1 MSFCSAEQIDQFNPS
16 INCVVKFL
24 NKLLQDGLGYS
35 AINTAKSAISSAVS
49 VVNNI
54 NIGIHP
60 LIKKFMKGVYNCKPT
75 LPRQSATWDVSLV
88 LRYLKSL
95 YPHGN
100 LSLKQLSYK
109 LIVLLALTT
118 GQRIQT
124 LHSVDLKNVVLS
136 PNFIKIR
143 IGELLKQTKVGQHLT
158 ELYIEEYK
166 QDKAICVVEAFHAYV
181 EKTKMLRGDYSQ
193 LFIGLQKPHTP
204 VTKSTLARWIKAVL
218 VSSCIDMSMY
228 TPHSTRSASTS
239 VAALKIPIVSVL
251 KTAGWKKDCVF
262 RKFYQREV
270 TNNSEFSNAVLGHL
284 Q

>member
-1 MSFCSAEQIDQFNPS
+1 M
-16 INCVVKFL
+16 
-24 NKLLQDGLGYS
+24 
-35 AINTAKSAISSAVS
+35 
-49 VVNNI
+49 
-54 NIGIHP
+54 
-60 LIKKFMKGVYNCKPT
+60 
-75 LPRQSATWDVSLV
+75 
-88 LRYLKSL
+88 
-95 YPHGN
+95 
-100 LSLKQLSYK
+100 
-109 LIVLLALTT
+109 
-118 GQRIQT
+118 
-124 LHSVDLKNVVLS
+124 LS

-218 VSSCIDMSMY
+218 VSSGIDMSMY

-239 VAALKIPIVSVL
+239 VAALKIPIDSVL